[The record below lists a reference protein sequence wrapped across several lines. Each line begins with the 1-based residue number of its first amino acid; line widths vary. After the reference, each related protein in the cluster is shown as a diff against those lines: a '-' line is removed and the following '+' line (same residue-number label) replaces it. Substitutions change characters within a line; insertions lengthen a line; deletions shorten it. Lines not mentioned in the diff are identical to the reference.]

1 MSLDL
6 GRKFLLIPVII
17 VDTGYFQELAP
28 CSHYDFVSELIPHF
42 VQNPADYFSSHCVIF
57 FVQTNGLCLPP
68 IFCRTEYLK

>member
-57 FVQTNGLCLPP
+57 LCRLMVFV
-68 IFCRTEYLK
+68 YLQYFVELST